1 MHVQKYAGGELGQ
14 NGIPTRPVLNKR
26 QFGSRIYRFLKKGAN
41 PQKLNKTGNFRGN
54 GRPKKNHKM
63 TLKTGPKSGV
73 EKSTETELEYRSLP
87 GRSLV
92 QKYRSLPGRRVSGK
106 LLGSGPS
113 VRYSGSDY

>member
-73 EKSTETELEYRSLP
+73 ENPPKPNSKS
-87 GRSLV
+87 
-92 QKYRSLPGRRVSGK
+92 
-106 LLGSGPS
+106 PS
-113 VRYSGSDY
+113 E